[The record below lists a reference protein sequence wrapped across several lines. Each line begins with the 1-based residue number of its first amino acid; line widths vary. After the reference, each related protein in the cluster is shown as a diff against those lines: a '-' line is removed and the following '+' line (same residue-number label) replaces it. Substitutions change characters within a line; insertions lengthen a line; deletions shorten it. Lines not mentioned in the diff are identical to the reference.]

1 MTTPTAANTTGTPT
15 AWYHELVRSIT
26 GRSGP
31 GDAPASS
38 TGSRAG
44 LPTWLKWM
52 IYAFLGILLLTI
64 VQSIGDTDK
73 LTSAPVSREMLRW
86 ALPVLL
92 AGLGGLFADRCGVVN
107 IGLEGMM
114 ILGMWFGAWGAL
126 EYGPWWGVVI
136 GILGGA
142 LGGLL
147 HAVATVTFGVDQI
160 ISGVA
165 INILAPAGT
174 RYLSQEVWGSP
185 TQSPRTPGT
194 GNWDLPFLSGGTI
207 FGWESPNVLLTIAQ
221 KEWWFVSD
229 VADFAYGL
237 TRGISFLALIGLLLV
252 PFCAWLLWRTR
263 FGLRVRISGERPQAG
278 ESQGINIY
286 AYKYAAVII
295 SGALAGL
302 GGVVISTE
310 LSGQFLEGNSSGR
323 GFIGL
328 AAVIFGNWRPL
339 GILLGALL
347 YGYVFGLDLKDLDGQ
362 ASHALLLL
370 NAIALSAVSVWAFTR
385 RRIGDGFLAAAMA
398 VGALVWW
405 LVAESV
411 PGWWSNILPYV
422 VVLLV
427 LVFFA
432 QRLREPAALGQAYRR
447 GES

>member
-1 MTTPTAANTTGTPT
+1 MNAAMQRFNSLPTA
-15 AWYHELVRSIT
+15 V
-26 GRSGP
+26 
-31 GDAPASS
+31 
-38 TGSRAG
+38 
-44 LPTWLKWM
+44 KWM
-52 IYAFLGILLLTI
+52 VYALLGMLLLTV
-64 VQSIGDTDK
+64 VQSIGDTNK
-73 LTSAPVSREMLRW
+73 LTSAPISREMLRW

-92 AGLGGLFADRCGVVN
+92 AGLGGLFADRSGVVN

-126 EYGPWWGVVI
+126 EFGPWIGMFI
-136 GILGGA
+136 GIGGGG

-147 HAVATVTFGVDQI
+147 HALATVTFGVDQI

-185 TQSPRTPGT
+185 TQSPRIQGI
-194 GNWDLPFLSGGTI
+194 GDWDVPFLAGGSI
-207 FGWESPNVLLTIAQ
+207 FGWESPDILLTVANW
-221 KEWWFVSD
+221 EWWFISD
-229 VADFAYGL
+229 GADFGRGL
-237 TRGISFLALIGLLLV
+237 MRGTSLLALIAVALV

-263 FGLRVRISGERPQAG
+263 FGLRLRIAGEQPQAG
-278 ESQGINIY
+278 ESQGVNIY

-302 GGVVISTE
+302 GGVVISSPE
-310 LSGQFLEGNSSGR
+310 LSGQFLEGNSGGR

-347 YGYVFGLDLKDLDGQ
+347 YGYVFGLDLKDLDGS

-370 NAIALSAVSVWAFTR
+370 NAIALAGVSGWAITR
-385 RRIGDGFLAAAMA
+385 RRIADGAFAGAMA
-398 VGALVWW
+398 VGAFIWW
-405 LVAESV
+405 LVSESV

-432 QRLREPAALGQAYRR
+432 QRLREPAAIGQSYRR
-447 GES
+447 GGN

>member
-1 MTTPTAANTTGTPT
+1 MNAAMQRFNSLPTA
-15 AWYHELVRSIT
+15 V
-26 GRSGP
+26 
-31 GDAPASS
+31 
-38 TGSRAG
+38 
-44 LPTWLKWM
+44 KWM
-52 IYAFLGILLLTI
+52 VYALLGMLLLTV
-64 VQSIGDTDK
+64 VQSIGDTNK
-73 LTSAPVSREMLRW
+73 LTSAPISREMLRW

-92 AGLGGLFADRCGVVN
+92 AGLGGLFADRSGVVN

-126 EYGPWWGVVI
+126 EFGPWIGMFI
-136 GILGGA
+136 GIGGGG

-147 HAVATVTFGVDQI
+147 HALATVTFGVDQI

-174 RYLSQEVWGSP
+174 RYLSQEGWGSP
-185 TQSPRTPGT
+185 TQSPRIQGI
-194 GNWDLPFLSGGTI
+194 GDWDVPFLAGGSI
-207 FGWESPNVLLTIAQ
+207 FGWESPDVLLTVASWD
-221 KEWWFVSD
+221 WWFISD
-229 VADFAYGL
+229 VADFGHGL
-237 TRGISFLALIGLLLV
+237 MRGTSLLALIAVALV

-263 FGLRVRISGERPQAG
+263 FGLRLRIAGEQPQAG
-278 ESQGINIY
+278 ESQGVNIY

-302 GGVVISTE
+302 GGVVISSPE
-310 LSGQFLEGNSSGR
+310 LSGQFLEGNSGGR

-347 YGYVFGLDLKDLDGQ
+347 YGYVFGLDLKDLDGS

-370 NAIALSAVSVWAFTR
+370 NAIALAGVSGWAITR
-385 RRIGDGFLAAAMA
+385 RRIADGAFAGAMA
-398 VGALVWW
+398 VGAFIWW
-405 LVAESV
+405 LVSESV

-432 QRLREPAALGQAYRR
+432 QRLREPAAIGQSYRR
-447 GES
+447 GGN